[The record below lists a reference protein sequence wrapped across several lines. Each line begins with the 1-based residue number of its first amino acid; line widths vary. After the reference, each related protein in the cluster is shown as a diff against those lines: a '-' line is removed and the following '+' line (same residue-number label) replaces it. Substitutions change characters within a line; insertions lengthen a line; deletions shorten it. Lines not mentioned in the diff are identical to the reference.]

1 MNSIDKCS
9 HASNQQNP
17 LCAAKQQML
26 TDEKL
31 QDTSELFKI
40 MGDPSRMKIIIALLT
55 TELCVHDLSEL
66 TEISQ
71 SAVSHQLRILRQ
83 ARLVRTRRQGKNTF
97 YSLQDS
103 HVEDLVTIALAH
115 VEELYVT
122 EQKV

>member
-1 MNSIDKCS
+1 MNGIDKCRHTS
-9 HASNQQNP
+9 KQQSSLNMVR
-17 LCAAKQQML
+17 KQML

-40 MGDPSRMKIIIALLT
+40 MGDPSRMKIIIVLLK

-83 ARLVRTRRQGKNTF
+83 ARLVRTRRQGKNAF
-97 YSLQDS
+97 YSLQDE
-103 HVEDLVTIALAH
+103 HVENLVNIALEH
-115 VEELYVT
+115 VDELYAT
-122 EQKV
+122 EQTI